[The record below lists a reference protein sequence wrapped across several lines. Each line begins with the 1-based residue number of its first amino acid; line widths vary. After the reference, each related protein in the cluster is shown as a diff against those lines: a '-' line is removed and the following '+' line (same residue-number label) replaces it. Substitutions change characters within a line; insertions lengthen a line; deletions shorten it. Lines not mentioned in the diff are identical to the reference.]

1 MRVKL
6 KKGEQRKLI
15 AATMQKHNSLNTVA
29 QRLQIPYP
37 TLKNYFQEN
46 MLLPKE
52 IFEKLLKLSH
62 KKEKDFEASYLPE
75 NWGKRIGGQKG
86 AKTLLRKYKRELV
99 EWRKKGISK
108 FHYSNAKQIKIPI
121 LDERLAEFI
130 GAHLGDGTLTKY
142 FLKISGDARYDL
154 PYFNYLQKLIFDIFG
169 IDAHILKEND
179 KTRNT
184 LYLTISS
191 KNFCMFLH
199 DKFGIEYGDKIRNN
213 TLIPKSI
220 LQSSKL
226 SLACLRGL
234 IDTDG
239 SISRRGR
246 DGSQFC
252 IVFTSHNKN
261 LIRQVKQISDK
272 HDLFSYVS
280 KDETQI
286 GTNKGENILNYFR
299 KVGSSNLRHIVRF
312 YLRFFENKTIYR
324 HEVTQYYQKDLYR
337 NAILPF
343 KIKGPV
349 V

>member
-6 KKGEQRKLI
+6 KKGEQRALI
-15 AATMQKHNSLNTVA
+15 ATTMQKYNSLKAVA
-29 QRLQIPYP
+29 QQLQIPYP

-46 MLLPKE
+46 ILLPKE
-52 IFEKLLKLSH
+52 IFDKLLKLSH
-62 KKEKDFEASYLPE
+62 EEEKDFDASYLPE
-75 NWGKRIGGQKG
+75 NWGKRIGGQRG
-86 AKTLLRKYKRELV
+86 AKTLLRKYKKELV

-108 FHYSNAKQIKIPI
+108 FHHSNVKQIKIPI

-154 PYFNYLQKLIFDIFG
+154 PYFNYLRKLIFDLFG
-169 IDAHILKEND
+169 IDAHILKESD

-191 KNFCMFLH
+191 RNFCTFLH

-213 TLIPKSI
+213 TLIPKEI
-220 LQSSKL
+220 LCNSAL

-239 SISRRGR
+239 SVSRRGR
-246 DGSQFC
+246 NGSQFC

-261 LIRQVKQISDK
+261 LVRQIKQISDK
-272 HDLFSYVS
+272 HNLFTYVA
-280 KDETQI
+280 KDENQI
-286 GTNKGENILNYFR
+286 GTNNNKNILNYFK
-299 KVGSSNLRHIVRF
+299 KVGTSNLRHIVRF
-312 YLRFFENKTIYR
+312 HLRFFKNKTIYR
-324 HEVTQYYQKDLYR
+324 HEVAQYYQKDLYR
-337 NAILPF
+337 NAVLPF
-343 KIKGPV
+343 KIAGPV